1 MAESHT
7 ANRRCFDLASC
18 EHICSRS
25 AQQSTRRGGQE
36 VKRNCSHVR
45 SITHSSHRA
54 GILAYGARL
63 RRVHFWLSVSWRS
76 EEMQSWLVRHILA
89 GETTDGNG
97 RCRKSLWRE
106 NGHYLE
112 IMQSKV
118 NILLPVYLKH
128 SQISTQSSYYSREE
142 MSKWSINA
150 IYTYRKLAIDKTIFI
165 F

>member
-1 MAESHT
+1 MQPVSTTEHT
-7 ANRRCFDLASC
+7 QGWPRGKKELLTCSQHYALAAT
-18 EHICSRS
+18 EL
-25 AQQSTRRGGQE
+25 G
-36 VKRNCSHVR
+36 
-45 SITHSSHRA
+45 
-54 GILAYGARL
+54 
-63 RRVHFWLSVSWRS
+63 FWLMGPDWGACISDFVSWRS
-76 EEMQSWLVRHILA
+76 EEMQSWLVSHILA

-97 RCRKSLWRE
+97 RCRKSPWRE

-118 NILLPVYLKH
+118 NILLPLYLKH